1 MAVTDAIEGTIG
13 SGPRAL
19 WFHYDITS
27 DVLYLRLAAD
37 RTGDTLAEE
46 TDQGFLLLRRAT
58 DYMPVG
64 LTVTNWWKRFASG
77 TVPDLLSEIGRLIER
92 WAARVLAFTHP
103 VTFSC
108 QPLLS
113 VNV

>member
-37 RTGDTLAEE
+37 RTAETLAEE
-46 TDQGFLLLRRAT
+46 TDQGFLLLRRAA
-58 DYMPVG
+58 DDMPVG
-64 LTVTNWWKRFASG
+64 LTVINWWKRFGTG
-77 TVPDLLSEIGRLIER
+77 TVPDSLKELGRSIEP
-92 WAARVLAFTHP
+92 WATRIAA
-103 VTFSC
+103 
-108 QPLLS
+108 
-113 VNV
+113 